1 MGAGVHCAGAG
12 ERGGLALGAL
22 WRRLSRGW
30 PDAGRRR
37 LAGGQ
42 VCACR
47 RNGRGSARTGVERA
61 GAYRYAFDYLY
72 EVLKRAG
79 RLAGLK
85 SRPDQADSEMTIE
98 SIIDARV
105 IHGSP
110 QTVAE
115 QLLAFRQETGPFGQV
130 LVTGMDRT
138 GPNAAWERE
147 SMQRLAEEVMPIMR
161 RQTSARAAE

>member
-1 MGAGVHCAGAG
+1 VAGTDAEARARV
-12 ERGGLALGAL
+12 
-22 WRRLSRGW
+22 LSE
-30 PDAGRRR
+30 
-37 LAGGQ
+37 Q
-42 VCACR
+42 
-47 RNGRGSARTGVERA
+47 S
-61 GAYRYAFDYLY
+61 AYRYAFGYLY

-85 SRPDQADSEMTIE
+85 SYPEQADQDVTVE

-115 QLLAFRQETGPFGQV
+115 QLLASRQEAGPFGHV
-130 LVTGMDRT
+130 LVTGMDWT

-147 SMQRLAEEVMPIMR
+147 SMQRLAEEVMPIVR
-161 RQTSARAAE
+161 RQTAAQAAE